1 MRASVHVVYRN
12 TENITVSLISLE
24 PYKDRNLSHYLTRT
38 KKALL
43 TMNAA
48 GLFFIGA
55 SEGIRTPD
63 RLITNQLLYQ
73 LSYTSE
79 EVLIIHN
86 FFSLQSPY
94 FIFFALLRTYSYWG
108 LFHGAYYQSLCTWF

>member
-1 MRASVHVVYRN
+1 MCHSQSPTDRQFIDLLNSPEVVCQMRASVHVVYRN

-48 GLFFIGA
+48 GLF
-55 SEGIRTPD
+55 
-63 RLITNQLLYQ
+63 LLE
-73 LSYTSE
+73 LVRGFE
-79 EVLIIHN
+79 
-86 FFSLQSPY
+86 
-94 FIFFALLRTYSYWG
+94 LLTG
-108 LFHGAYYQSLCTWF
+108 